1 MNVNAI
7 NNKRAQSIS
16 SFDMSN
22 TFYTDSML
30 FTMFKINEKVMDIV
44 EKILGTILFILCIP
58 LMLIIFLSIKWSMG
72 GDVFYLQDRVGK
84 NGKIFSIIKFRTM
97 INDAEASSGPTL
109 SSLNDVRVTN
119 LGKILRA
126 SHLDEIPQLIN
137 VIQGD
142 MAFIGPRPE
151 RPVFVEKFEQEI
163 SHYKRRR
170 EVKPGITGLAQ
181 ICLPY
186 DANAKVKLEYDVF
199 YIENQESL
207 LFNFIISYY
216 TALKMMTCF
225 KN

>member
-1 MNVNAI
+1 MNSIAI
-7 NNKRAQSIS
+7 NNKKAQSLS
-16 SFDMSN
+16 SFDMN
-22 TFYTDSML
+22 NIFYTESVL
-30 FTMFKINEKVMDIV
+30 FSMFKINENIMDV
-44 EKILGTILFILCIP
+44 AEKIIASIIFILCVP
-58 LMLIIFLSIKWSMG
+58 LMLLIFVIIKWSMG
-72 GDVFYLQDRVGK
+72 GDVFYIQDRVGK
-84 NGKIFSIIKFRTM
+84 DGKVFSIIKFRTM
-97 INDAEASSGPTL
+97 IHNAEASSGPTL
-109 SSLNDVRVTN
+109 SSFNDVRVTS
-119 LGKILRA
+119 LGKFLRA

-151 RPVFVEKFEQEI
+151 RPIFVTKFEKEI
-163 SHYKRRR
+163 SQYKRRR

-216 TALKMMTCF
+216 TALKMLTCF
-225 KN
+225 RN